1 MAQMQ
6 MNEQMRRN
14 PSDMDMNGQRPRTPS
29 SDNAPSPNKRPRL
42 EGGGPAFNNV
52 AGRGGGMPPGMFM
65 DGRTNP
71 NMVKSGMDPSQLNAG
86 QYAQLMAQSPS
97 VQARTLAAYENMNL
111 RRPMMPNG
119 MAGPGS
125 PMMQQSGM
133 DFSGTGFV
141 GGNMGSANGPNG
153 NHALQDY
160 QMQLMLLEQQNKK
173 RLLMARQ
180 EQNPGDRP
188 DGQPAGYSSPNGS
201 RSGPSPGPSE
211 PMGKRG
217 SPPMGPGGMPQSPLP
232 NGVMPQDRPSPGF
245 MNQSMPP
252 EMFQPKMENGM
263 PTVGPGGTIMRGGPQ
278 FHQQQ
283 AEMMARVRQ
292 AGQIPNAPNW
302 PQGQPPQAPMMQ
314 QTPSQQPAQMGTPQ
328 ARTAMPPPQNLP
340 AANPANGR
348 TASPAPSA
356 APPTPQQSNKTNP
369 KGKKDP
375 KDRKVNPDT
384 ELIASTC

>member
-1 MAQMQ
+1 MPQQVAQMH

-42 EGGGPAFNNV
+42 EGGAPGFNT
-52 AGRGGGMPPGMFM
+52 AGRGGMPPQMLM
-65 DGRTNP
+65 DGRPNP
-71 NMVKSGMDPSQLNAG
+71 NMVKNGMDPNQLGPG
-86 QYAQLMAQSPS
+86 QYTQFMAQSPS
-97 VQARTLAAYENMNL
+97 VQARTIAAYEQNMNM
-111 RRPMMPNG
+111 RRQMMPNG
-119 MAGPGS
+119 MPGQGS
-125 PMMQQSGM
+125 PMIQQSAM
-133 DFSGTGFV
+133 DFPGSGFIT
-141 GGNMGSANGPNG
+141 GNMGGAPVPNG

-180 EQNPGDRP
+180 EQNTGDRP
-188 DGQPAGYSSPNGS
+188 DGQPAGYVSPNGS

-211 PMGKRG
+211 HMGKRG

-232 NGVMPQDRPSPGF
+232 NGAMPQDRPSPGF
-245 MNQSMPP
+245 MGHNMQP

-263 PTVGPGGTIMRGGPQ
+263 PGVGPGGAMMRGGPP
-278 FHQQQ
+278 FHPQQ
-283 AEMMARVRQ
+283 AEAMARMRPG
-292 AGQIPNAPNW
+292 GQMPNAPNW

-314 QTPSQQPAQMGTPQ
+314 QSQSQQPAQMGTPQ
-328 ARTAMPPPQNLP
+328 TRNAMPPPQNP
-340 AANPANGR
+340 PTANPANGR

-356 APPTPQQSNKTNP
+356 APPTPQQSNKANP

-375 KDRKVNPDT
+375 KDRKV
-384 ELIASTC
+384 SYHS